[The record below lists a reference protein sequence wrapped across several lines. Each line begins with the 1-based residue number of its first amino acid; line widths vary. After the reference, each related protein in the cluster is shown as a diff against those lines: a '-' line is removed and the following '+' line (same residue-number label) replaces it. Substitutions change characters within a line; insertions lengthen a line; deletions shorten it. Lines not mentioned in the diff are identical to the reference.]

1 MENRVPLTVEANS
14 QAGARVAVQSVANG
28 DVVLEVSL
36 STVSGQPISLPS
48 FVDVNVQ
55 AQWETAITVSIGV
68 LLLGVFG
75 FGIWRNI
82 AKRRKARRAQSVKKD
97 GAEPD
102 EAGPTESAPNEA
114 PDDAAPVSPTPA
126 DAPRD

>member
-1 MENRVPLTVEANS
+1 
-14 QAGARVAVQSVANG
+14 VAVQSVANG

-55 AQWETAITVSIGV
+55 AQWETAITVSIGA

-82 AKRRKARRAQSVKKD
+82 AKRRKVRRSQSEEED
-97 GAEPD
+97 GAEPNEADPD
-102 EAGPTESAPNEA
+102 EAAPTEIDPDEEQ
-114 PDDAAPVSPTPA
+114 DDATPASATPA